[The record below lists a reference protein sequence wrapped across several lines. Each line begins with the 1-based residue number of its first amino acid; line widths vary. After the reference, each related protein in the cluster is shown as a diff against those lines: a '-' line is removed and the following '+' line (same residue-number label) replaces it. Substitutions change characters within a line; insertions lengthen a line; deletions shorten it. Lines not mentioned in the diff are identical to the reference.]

1 MRARFVLSLF
11 LVAPLAAASAQ
22 SPEAEVIAASQK
34 VFDAM
39 RTHDTT
45 LLNSVLDR
53 DAAFITVRTNQQGK
67 VVLRRAAAKEFIDAV
82 GSAKEAWNETIV
94 DPEVRIDGDLATV
107 WAYYDFKA
115 GDRFSHCGFDAF
127 QLARL
132 DGAWKVVAVSDTQR
146 RTGCRTP

>member
-1 MRARFVLSLF
+1 MRARLALLLL

-34 VFDAM
+34 IFDAM

-53 DAAFITVRTNQQGK
+53 DAAFLTVRTDPQGK
-67 VVLRRAAAKEFIDAV
+67 TVMRRATAKAFIDAV

-107 WAYYDFKA
+107 WAYYDFEA
-115 GDRFSHCGFDAF
+115 GDRFSHCGYDAF

-132 DGAWKVVAVSDTQR
+132 DGAWKVVSVADTQR
-146 RTGCRTP
+146 RAGCKTP